1 MRHNI
6 RQAEARDFL
15 AVSRTHGDRNAALLQ
30 ELGRGELSSITQPI
44 FRERYVRHIA
54 RADTESLVVEEQGQ
68 VVGFLSMEFRERLN
82 RSNREA
88 WVPDL
93 IVNEASRGRGLGRAL
108 LQAAFEIAR
117 EQGCYRLTLESGHDR
132 EIAHHLYLATGMR
145 EEGSFFGINL
155 KASGLR

>member
-6 RQAEARDFL
+6 RQAEARVSL
-15 AVSRTHGDRNAALLQ
+15 AVSRLLQ

-54 RADTESLVVEEQGQ
+54 RAETKNLVVEAEGQ
-68 VVGFLSMEFRERLN
+68 VVGFLPMEFRERLN

-108 LQAAFEIAR
+108 LRAAFDIAR
-117 EQGCYRLTLESGHDR
+117 EQGCCRLTLESGPDR
-132 EIAHHLYLATGMR
+132 EIAHHLYAAAGMR
-145 EEGSFFGINL
+145 EEGNFFGIDLNT
-155 KASGLR
+155 SGLR